1 MKEYF
6 YHVLRD
12 VCNDLRE
19 ELKEHPE
26 KEEKIKGRLIRAY
39 DFLNNFF
46 GMREYQNIKLA
57 ISQAEKMAGE
67 LKNYF
72 DKALYFYFS
81 SDEHDKKYMLL
92 ASYIVKNKMAPEN
105 AIVFI
110 FISNGV
116 FLNFA
121 AARDGYRMYQQDI
134 FYVLPY
140 ELDDIKIVPDR
151 YKGTMKQD
159 EKRPL
164 YDYSKPS
171 FYQAPV
177 KRDMTPDEKDV
188 HIMER
193 LKSFDRE
200 VAAVSSE
207 EWKDAS
213 KMDMAKHRY
222 LADRFFEIII
232 DSLTDE
238 EIARSLANR
247 NNQFILS
254 LLGSLDD
261 TRKDRVLNSFPE
273 IMRKILLQKMKKSK
287 KPDEDDYLAKKIFF
301 RTAGQCVWGN
311 FLDQGECFRAYG
323 MVFIELDKRTP
334 TEELI
339 RMMNEANEKYARAAT
354 RMKSDMVRNGRY
366 F

>member
-1 MKEYF
+1 MKNNQKLTYYADYRILDAERDMAKAYIAYHGFDGNLTPESAEEILNDEYLF
-6 YHVLRD
+6 LKKLKRLNDKSGGNGIYSEKKSIADDTEFGQVFIHLLDKVTYVNRTNWSIDVEEALKDGLQKYFADGVTGFEALRR
-12 VCNDLRE
+12 LMM
-19 ELKEHPE
+19 
-26 KEEKIKGRLIRAY
+26 IKGLCYI
-39 DFLNNFF
+39 
-46 GMREYQNIKLA
+46 G
-57 ISQAEKMAGE
+57 SGQAC
-67 LKNYF
+67 
-72 DKALYFYFS
+72 
-81 SDEHDKKYMLL
+81 
-92 ASYIVKNKMAPEN
+92 
-105 AIVFI
+105 
-110 FISNGV
+110 
-116 FLNFA
+116 
-121 AARDGYRMYQQDI
+121 
-134 FYVLPY
+134 
-140 ELDDIKIVPDR
+140 
-151 YKGTMKQD
+151 
-159 EKRPL
+159 
-164 YDYSKPS
+164 
-171 FYQAPV
+171 
-177 KRDMTPDEKDV
+177 
-188 HIMER
+188 
-193 LKSFDRE
+193 
-200 VAAVSSE
+200 SE

-311 FLDQGECFRAYG
+311 YLDQGECFRAYG